1 MIGLKICKTYENSV
15 RQNSWTYFL
24 LIFIL
29 FSCSNNLSFSLMQKV
44 ASQNNGIKLRY
55 YISDIFTFTFKFQRY
70 VESRNNI
77 KKNFLL
83 FSFLLFYHFLHD
95 TACFQCF
102 ENDSMFLPLQ
112 PSTEWPGLLRL
123 HPQKDLPFVFFYFKS
138 RHGIVSRTNL
148 AEQFK
153 VLLE

>member
-1 MIGLKICKTYENSV
+1 MIVLKICKAYENSV
-15 RQNSWTYFL
+15 RQNSWTLYFL

-70 VESRNNI
+70 VESRKNI
-77 KKNFLL
+77 KKNFFL

-102 ENDSMFLPLQ
+102 ENVSMFLPLQ
-112 PSTEWPGLLRL
+112 PSTVRPGLLRL
-123 HPQKDLPFVFFYFKS
+123 HPLKDLPFVFF
-138 RHGIVSRTNL
+138 
-148 AEQFK
+148 
-153 VLLE
+153 